1 VIVADRIGCMK
12 QTRVGIVGLG
22 WAAGAHIEAFNSLP
36 NAKVVAVCSRRKQD
50 QRELENQF
58 RTPLKVYSD
67 YKSMLCDPN
76 IDVIDITTEP
86 SLHTKQAIAAAE
98 AKKHVLIEKPL
109 ALNWKDAQA
118 ICHAVKKHKVRA
130 GVCFEVRFSQQ
141 FTLLRSVINRGL
153 LGKIHY
159 AEVDYYHGI
168 GPWYRQYPWNITKKN
183 GGSSLLSAG
192 CHALDAML
200 MLVDGTVTEVQSLS
214 TQSQNK
220 IFKAYEYPTTSVTL
234 LKMNSG
240 AVAKVTSCID
250 CLQPY
255 YFHVHLVGS
264 EGSLLDNRIYTN
276 KLKGLKKQWA
286 TLPTALIDSG
296 DVHDHP
302 YAAQFQ
308 EFVNA
313 VQEKRPMLLTDI
325 DIALESFRVLFA
337 ADESARSG
345 KPVRVSRS

>member
-1 VIVADRIGCMK
+1 MK
-12 QTRVGIVGLG
+12 RTKVGIVGLG

-36 NAKVVAVCSRRKQD
+36 NARVVAVCSRRKQD
-50 QRELENQF
+50 PQELEKQF
-58 RTPLKVYSD
+58 HVPLKVHND
-67 YKSMLCDPN
+67 FAAMLRDPE

-86 SLHTKQAIAAAE
+86 HTHANLAIRAAE
-98 AKKHVLIEKPL
+98 AGKHVLIEKPL
-109 ALNWKDAQA
+109 ALSWKDAVSIQR
-118 ICHAVKKHKVRA
+118 AVKKHRVQA
-130 GVCFEVRFSQQ
+130 AVCFEVRFSQQ
-141 FTLLRSVINRGL
+141 FQLLRSVIARGL
-153 LGKIHY
+153 IGEVHY

-168 GPWYRQYPWNITKKN
+168 GSWYRQYPWNITKKD

-192 CHALDAML
+192 CHALDALL
-200 MLVDGTVTEVQSLS
+200 MLVDAKVTEVRSLS
-214 TQSQNK
+214 AQSKNK
-220 IFKAYEYPTTSVTL
+220 VFAAYEYPTTSVTI

-308 EFVNA
+308 EFVNG
-313 VQEKRPMLLTDI
+313 VQHNRPMPQTNLDV
-325 DIALESFRVLFA
+325 ALETFRVLFA
-337 ADESARSG
+337 ADESAKTGRAVKIG
-345 KPVRVSRS
+345 R

>member
-1 VIVADRIGCMK
+1 MATNGKV
-12 QTRVGIVGLG
+12 TRVGIVGFG
-22 WAAGAHIEAFNSLP
+22 WAAGAHVHAFNSLP
-36 NAKVVAVCSRRKQD
+36 NAKVVAVCSRRALDRKQ
-50 QRELENQF
+50 LEAQF
-58 RTPLKVYSD
+58 HVPLKMYDD
-67 YKSMLCDPN
+67 YAAMLRDPE

-86 SLHTKQAIAAAE
+86 SLHASQAIAAAE

-109 ALNWKDAQA
+109 ALSWKDCLA
-118 ICHAVKKHKVRA
+118 IQRAVKKNKVRA
-130 GVCFEVRFSQQ
+130 AVCFEVRFSQQ
-141 FTLLRSVINRGL
+141 FTLLRSVVDRGL
-153 LGKIHY
+153 VGDIHY

-168 GPWYRQYPWNITKKN
+168 GPWYGQYPWNITRTN

-192 CHALDAML
+192 CHALDALL
-200 MLVDGTVTEVQSLS
+200 MLVDGKVTEVHSLS
-214 TQSQNK
+214 TQSKNK
-220 IFKAYEYPTTSVTL
+220 VFAAYEYPTTSVTL
-234 LKMNSG
+234 LKFDSG
-240 AVAKVTSCID
+240 AVAKVASVID

-264 EGSLLDNRIYTN
+264 EGSLLDNRLYTD

-296 DVHDHP
+296 DVNDHP

-313 VQEKRPMLLTDI
+313 IQQNRPMALTDL

-337 ADESARSG
+337 ADESARTG
-345 KPVRVSRS
+345 KPVWT

>member
-1 VIVADRIGCMK
+1 
-12 QTRVGIVGLG
+12 
-22 WAAGAHIEAFNSLP
+22 
-36 NAKVVAVCSRRKQD
+36 
-50 QRELENQF
+50 
-58 RTPLKVYSD
+58 
-67 YKSMLCDPN
+67 MLRDPE

-86 SLHTKQAIAAAE
+86 HTHANLAIRAAE
-98 AKKHVLIEKPL
+98 AGKHVLIEKPL
-109 ALNWKDAQA
+109 ALSWKDAVSIQR
-118 ICHAVKKHKVRA
+118 AVKKNKVQA
-130 GVCFEVRFSQQ
+130 AVCFEVRFSQQ
-141 FTLLRSVINRGL
+141 FQLLRSVIDRGL
-153 LGKIHY
+153 IGDIHY

-168 GPWYRQYPWNITKKN
+168 GPWYRQYPWNITKKD

-192 CHALDAML
+192 CHALDALL
-200 MLVDGTVTEVQSLS
+200 MLVDAKVTEVRSLS
-214 TQSQNK
+214 AQSKNK
-220 IFKAYEYPTTSVTL
+220 VFAAYEYPTTSVTI
-234 LKMNSG
+234 LKMSSG

-308 EFVNA
+308 EFVNG
-313 VQEKRPMLLTDI
+313 VQRNRPMSQTNLDT
-325 DIALESFRVLFA
+325 ALETFRVLFA
-337 ADESARSG
+337 ADESAKTG
-345 KPVRVSRS
+345 KAVQIGR